1 MNQLL
6 YRDPTPPVGVSR
18 PGGLLISSRRL
29 LATALTTIPFC
40 LTRSLGATAEI
51 FGNLIVAGNGPEHVT
66 IEALARAFERANPL
80 ASIDVLKDP
89 RPQGKRSSETS
100 TSRCRVANPSA
111 KEAVMRPWRS
121 CSFSLFFVISLM
133 LTLSPARS
141 LLAEEGTIVEGAGFS
156 LFNTES
162 IKGFDQEKVE
172 KDPVCDPGKR
182 PRIVKV
188 EPDDVKPGDKVVIS
202 GENFGTKECFRTVT
216 FSASPEAKVTYQFV
230 NDSTI
235 EAIVPE
241 ASAGMSFLII
251 VTGSGSAQSKPLLI
265 HPK

>member
-1 MNQLL
+1 
-6 YRDPTPPVGVSR
+6 
-18 PGGLLISSRRL
+18 
-29 LATALTTIPFC
+29 
-40 LTRSLGATAEI
+40 
-51 FGNLIVAGNGPEHVT
+51 
-66 IEALARAFERANPL
+66 
-80 ASIDVLKDP
+80 
-89 RPQGKRSSETS
+89 
-100 TSRCRVANPSA
+100 
-111 KEAVMRPWRS
+111 MRPWRS
-121 CSFSLFFVISLM
+121 CSLFLIIALYSLA
-133 LTLSPARS
+133 LTLSAEKL

-156 LFNTES
+156 LFDMES

-202 GENFGTKECFRTVT
+202 GENFGTKECFHTVT

-241 ASAGMSFLII
+241 AAAGMSFLVI